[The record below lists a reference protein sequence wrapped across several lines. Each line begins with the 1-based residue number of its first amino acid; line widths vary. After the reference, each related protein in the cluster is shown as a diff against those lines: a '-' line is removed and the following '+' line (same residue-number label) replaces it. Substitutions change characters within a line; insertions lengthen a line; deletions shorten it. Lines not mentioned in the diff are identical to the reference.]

1 MVRQTQQKVSPLIE
15 PGGVGCSGWGSS
27 SAVEV
32 KSSTRRI
39 EGTHLRLEMVH
50 LGVVPLD
57 AATQPVLA
65 TRPAQV
71 SPRHVAA
78 IAKNERVG
86 RLRIAK
92 IQSLGKHETR
102 EAVINAWITRG
113 SHIVR
118 AGNLQVI
125 QSLWRSEVK
134 GRTQPQ

>member
-1 MVRQTQQKVSPLIE
+1 
-15 PGGVGCSGWGSS
+15 
-27 SAVEV
+27 
-32 KSSTRRI
+32 
-39 EGTHLRLEMVH
+39 MVH

-134 GRTQPQ
+134 GRTQPQTGETEVPVQQHIRTERVRRSQPDALDQAWRIA